1 MRRYAEYALLG
12 LVFVIWIAQGFLP
25 DRGVGVVTGVV
36 IFLISWWM
44 LFLGVLP
51 LNIRGQFEDND
62 VVEGSEPG
70 APVSPRIKEKMWL
83 ATVLTAG
90 VWLVLFTVLEFG
102 LIDLDSLSWGPSYI
116 EYE

>member
-1 MRRYAEYALLG
+1 
-12 LVFVIWIAQGFLP
+12 
-25 DRGVGVVTGVV
+25 
-36 IFLISWWM
+36 
-44 LFLGVLP
+44 
-51 LNIRGQFEDND
+51 
-62 VVEGSEPG
+62 
-70 APVSPRIKEKMWL
+70 MWL